1 MESFIK
7 DLRHSIR
14 SLSKKPGFT
23 FVIVLTLALAI
34 GANTAIFSVVNA
46 ALLKPLPYREPDRL
60 VHLWEA
66 TPQQNYPKREASY
79 PDFQDWRLCE
89 AFEGM
94 AAYRGGGGF
103 MLTNADSSE
112 RIDAGVVS
120 GNFFSVL
127 GVAPLLGWSFD
138 ESYEKQGA
146 ERVVLLSHG
155 FWQRHFAGDRNVIG
169 KSILLSG
176 NSYQVIGVLPP
187 EFQFSPRGSAEV
199 WTPWQ
204 LSESMMTRRFMHF
217 VNVFARLKPGVSLE
231 QAKAAMQPITGKIAQ
246 DFADS
251 HAGTSIQ
258 VIPLHQQFV
267 GNIKPLLVLLLIAV
281 GVVLLIACSNVA
293 NLLLVRASG
302 RQKEVAIR
310 SALGASAWRLVRQ
323 LLTESLVLALA
334 GGIVGLVLAHWGVD
348 ALISAIPDNLLNFMP
363 YLRGVKIDGYALA
376 FTAMLSLVVSLLFG
390 LVPALQSAKTDLQ
403 SVLKEGGKTSASS
416 ARQGLRNGL
425 VVAEVALALVLLVSA
440 GLMVRSLW
448 GLINVDPGFNPQNLL
463 TFTFTL
469 PPAAYDSN
477 EKIIVTRQQLMSR
490 LAAIPGVQGAAMVG
504 TLPLIGG
511 NTTRFYPT
519 SQPKP
524 APGDDVEANIRDV
537 SANYFSVMGVR
548 LIAGRY
554 LTEQDTATSQN
565 VVIINQSLAK
575 RVFPNQE
582 AVGQNITVT
591 GESATP
597 LLIAG
602 VVADE
607 KITGLDAQN
616 TSVVYYPYQQDSSV
630 GMASS
635 VVVRTTG
642 DPMNLSNVIRAECR
656 KVEPGMSIF
665 FVRTMEQIAAT
676 SPATFA
682 RRYPA
687 MLIGL
692 FAIVALLLAAIG
704 IYGVISYTISQQ
716 THEIGIRIA
725 LGARPGNILSLVMK
739 KGMGLTLLGVA
750 IGLVASF
757 VLTRWM
763 ADLLFGVSATDPLT
777 FAGIALLLIAVAL
790 TACYVPALRAM
801 KVDPMVA
808 LRYE

>member
-1 MESFIK
+1 MESFWK

-46 ALLKPLPYREPDRL
+46 ALLKPLPYAEPDRL
-60 VHLWEA
+60 VHLWES
-66 TPQQNYPKREASY
+66 TPQKSYPKREASY

-89 AFEGM
+89 AFDGM

-103 MLTNADSSE
+103 MLATPESTE
-112 RIDAGVVS
+112 RIDAGLVS

-127 GVAPLLGWSFD
+127 GVKPLLGRSLTEAD
-138 ESYEKQGA
+138 EKQGA

-155 FWQRHFAGDRNVIG
+155 FWQRRYAGDANIVG
-169 KSILLSG
+169 KQIILSG
-176 NSYQVIGVLPP
+176 NPYQVVGVLPP
-187 EFQFSPRGSAEV
+187 EFQFAKRGSAEV

-204 LSESMMTRRFMHF
+204 NSQSMLTRRFMHW
-217 VNVFARLKPGVSLE
+217 VNVIARLKPGVSLE
-231 QAKAAMQPITGKIAQ
+231 QASAAMQPITARIAQ
-246 DFADS
+246 EHSES
-251 HAGTSIQ
+251 HTGTGIQ
-258 VIPLHQQFV
+258 VVPLHQEFV
-267 GNIKPLLVLLLIAV
+267 GNIKPLLVLLLVAV
-281 GVVLLIACSNVA
+281 GFVLLIACSNVA

-310 SALGASAWRLVRQ
+310 SALGASAARLVRQ
-323 LLTESLVLALA
+323 LLTESLALA
-334 GGIVGLVLAHWGVD
+334 TLGGIVGLLLAHWGVD

-363 YLRGVKIDGYALA
+363 YLRGVKIDASALA
-376 FTAMLSLVVSLLFG
+376 FTAALTLTVSLLFG
-390 LVPALQSAKTDLQ
+390 LAPALQASKADLQ
-403 SVLKEGGKTSASS
+403 SVLKEGGKTSGAS
-416 ARQGLRNGL
+416 ARQGLRNVL
-425 VVAEVALALVLLVSA
+425 VVAEVALALVLLVGA

-448 GLINVDPGFNPQNLL
+448 GLINVDPGFNPKNLL

-477 EKIIVTRQQLMSR
+477 EKLIVAREQMLAR
-490 LAAIPGVQGAAMVG
+490 LAAIPGVEGAATVN

-519 SQPKP
+519 NQPKP
-524 APGDDVEANIRDV
+524 APGDDIEANLRDV
-537 SANYFSVMGVR
+537 SANYFNVMGVR
-548 LIAGRY
+548 LISGRTF
-554 LTEQDTATSQN
+554 TEQDRANSQN

-575 RVFPNQE
+575 RVFPNQD
-582 AVGQNITVT
+582 AAGQNIMFT
-591 GESATP
+591 GDGGTP
-597 LLIAG
+597 LQIAG

-607 KITGLDAQN
+607 KINGLDAQN
-616 TSVVYYPYQQDSSV
+616 TAVVYYPYQQDSSV

-635 VVVRTTG
+635 VVVRTKN
-642 DPMNLSNVIRAECR
+642 DPMSMSNVVRRELQAF
-656 KVEPGMSIF
+656 EPGISIF
-665 FVRTMEQIAAT
+665 FVRSMEQIAAT

-692 FAIVALLLAAIG
+692 FAVVALLLAAVG
-704 IYGVISYTISQQ
+704 IYGVISYTVSQQ

-725 LGARPGNILSLVMK
+725 LGARPGNILGLVMK

-757 VLTRWM
+757 ALTRLM
-763 ADLLFGVSATDPLT
+763 SDLLFGVSATDPVT
-777 FAGIALLLIAVAL
+777 FAGISLLLSFVAL
-790 TACYVPALRAM
+790 VACYVPALRAM

>member
-103 MLTNADSSE
+103 MLTNAESSE

-127 GVAPLLGWSFD
+127 GVAPLLGRSFD

-169 KSILLSG
+169 KPILLSG

-217 VNVFARLKPGVSLE
+217 VNVFARLKPGVRLE

>member
-127 GVAPLLGWSFD
+127 GVAPLLGRSFD

>member
-127 GVAPLLGWSFD
+127 GVAPLLGRSFD

-169 KSILLSG
+169 KPILLSG

-334 GGIVGLVLAHWGVD
+334 GGIVGLVMAHWGVD

>member
-127 GVAPLLGWSFD
+127 GVAPLLGRSFD

-169 KSILLSG
+169 KPILLSG

>member
-46 ALLKPLPYREPDRL
+46 ALLKPLPYREPDQL

-127 GVAPLLGWSFD
+127 GVAPLLGRSFD

-169 KSILLSG
+169 KPILLSG

-204 LSESMMTRRFMHF
+204 LSESIMTRRFMHF

-390 LVPALQSAKTDLQ
+390 LVPALQSAKTELQ